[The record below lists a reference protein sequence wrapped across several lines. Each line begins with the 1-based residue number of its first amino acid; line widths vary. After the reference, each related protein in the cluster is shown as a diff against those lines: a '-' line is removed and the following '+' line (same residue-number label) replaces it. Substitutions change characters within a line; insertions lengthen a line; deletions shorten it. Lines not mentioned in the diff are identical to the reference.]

1 MNVKAIL
8 FDYDNTLV
16 DSASALPLAQRRVA
30 EMVVSYLGNSVDVEK
45 VFDVLARVESIVERM
60 GLLDRDKIWK
70 HVLHEMGISHKVDER
85 ILRDW
90 SLAYWKEYMKG
101 PVYPETI
108 PVLETLTRKFPL
120 GMVTNT
126 DGLPGMKTMR
136 LQRSGLL
143 KYFKVVVVA
152 GEDVREIKPSPVP
165 FLKAAEL
172 LNAEPWEVVMVGDDP
187 VNDVGGA
194 KAAGLRAVLVDRG
207 HGKGAPIRPDYV
219 VKSLDE
225 LLPLFDG

>member
-1 MNVKAIL
+1 MKVKAIL

-16 DSASALPLAQRRVA
+16 DSAATLPLAQRRVA
-30 EMVVSYLGNSVDVEK
+30 EMVVSYLGNSVDVGK
-45 VFDVLARVESIVERM
+45 VFDVLARVESVVERM
-60 GLLDRDKIWK
+60 GLLDRDRIWT
-70 HVLHEMGISHKVDER
+70 HVLHEMGISQKIDER

-90 SLAYWKEYMKG
+90 SLAYWTEYMKG

-108 PVLETLTRKFPL
+108 PVLETLSRKFPL

-194 KAAGLRAVLVDRG
+194 KAAGLRAVLVDRS
-207 HGKGAPIRPDYV
+207 HGKGAPLRPDFV